1 MKVNASTFKIEFNL
15 FALNFTKFTFIDI
28 QISMNSGYIAVLDSG
43 IGGISVLSEL
53 VKNCN
58 RERFIYLGDNKNA
71 PYGNRT
77 KYDLMRLAMKNVD
90 QIKRYEIKALVLACN
105 TLSVNLLR
113 EIREYSGVT
122 VFGIFPPIERCA
134 MSGKRILLLATEST
148 AENYRQ
154 INLSNVDVVGLK
166 HLVKDIEQNAHNLD
180 RLNVIDS
187 ILKGYTGKLRFS
199 RGYYDTIILGCT
211 HYFFVKNKILDHF
224 RPQKI
229 ESGNK
234 FTIFNVENFLQNNKS
249 SVKQKENNMLFI
261 GESAESNRLFFENS
275 GQKT

>member
-1 MKVNASTFKIEFNL
+1 
-15 FALNFTKFTFIDI
+15 
-28 QISMNSGYIAVLDSG
+28 MNSGYIAVLDSG
-43 IGGISVLSEL
+43 IGGISILSEL
-53 VKNCN
+53 VKNCGS
-58 RERFIYLGDNKNA
+58 ERFIYLGDNKNA

-77 KYDLMRLAMKNVD
+77 KIDLMRLAMKNID

-134 MSGKRILLLATEST
+134 LSGKRILLLATEST
-148 AENYRQ
+148 AENYRR
-154 INLSNVDVVGLK
+154 INLTNVDVVGLK
-166 HLVKDIEQNAHNLD
+166 YLVKDVEKNAYNLD
-180 RLNVIDS
+180 RLDVIS
-187 ILKGYTGKLRFS
+187 SMLKGYTGKLTFD

-211 HYFFVKNKILDHF
+211 HYFFVKNQIIDHF

-234 FTIFNVENFLQNNKS
+234 FTVLNVKNFLLNSKS
-249 SVKQKENNMLFI
+249 SAKQKGNKVLFV
-261 GESAESNRLFFENS
+261 GDCAEQNYLFFKNG
-275 GQKT
+275 GQNT